1 MKRVRLFSAFVLAS
15 VALATPAFADDIPE
29 TFKSDA
35 PGVLPPGLTLKDV
48 TGTGKDE
55 GTVERVVSWNEGDG
69 GHVAVFASTAK
80 EGQRDGDTWYSK
92 VLYVTTFHE
101 RDGKFTKVRA
111 IKEAVQP
118 CNLDMTARFIDGSVG
133 LTNLDGNDKG
143 ELTFA
148 YVTRCAGDVSPMS
161 MKLLMLEGSA
171 KYALRG
177 GSRVD
182 LGGGE
187 TEGGSFKPDFKKAP
201 KSFLEHATKVW
212 NANVSAR

>member
-1 MKRVRLFSAFVLAS
+1 MKLTRLLT
-15 VALATPAFADDIPE
+15 ALATASLLVTAPAFADDIPE
-29 TFKSDA
+29 TFRSDS

-48 TGTGKDE
+48 TGTGKDD

-69 GHVAVFASTAK
+69 GHVAVFASIAK
-80 EGQRDGDTWYSK
+80 EGLRDGETWYSK
-92 VLYVTTFHE
+92 VLYVTTFHV

-111 IKEAVQP
+111 VKEAVQP
-118 CNLDMTARFIDGSVG
+118 CNLDMTSRFLDRSVT
-133 LTNLDGNDKG
+133 LTNLDGDDEG

-148 YVTRCAGDVSPMS
+148 YVTACAGDVSPLS

-182 LGGGE
+182 LGGGI
-187 TEGGSFKPDFKKAP
+187 TEGGTFKPDFKKAP

-212 NANVSAR
+212 NANISGR

>member
-1 MKRVRLFSAFVLAS
+1 MKLIRLVGALILAS
-15 VALATPAFADDIPE
+15 VLVTTPALADDIPA
-29 TFKSDA
+29 TFTSA
-35 PGVLPPGLTLKDV
+35 SPGVLPAGLTLRDV

-80 EGQRDGDTWYSK
+80 EGVRDGETWYSK
-92 VLYVTTFHE
+92 VLYVTTFHV
-101 RDGKFTKVRA
+101 RDGRFTKVRA
-111 IKEAVQP
+111 VKEAVQP

-161 MKLLMLEGSA
+161 MKLLMLEGGA

-177 GSRVD
+177 DSRVD

-187 TEGGSFKPDFKKAP
+187 TEGGTFKPDFKKAP
-201 KSFLEHATKVW
+201 RGFLEHATKVW
-212 NANVSAR
+212 NRHVEGR